1 MSNLIFEALVAEAQF
16 RVVEH
21 TTKGAQ
27 IDEAILEVAR
37 EMELV
42 KEEVDELT
50 TRVKK
55 NPTPKPVSEDE
66 EDLDMDDIM
75 SGMDD
80 EESTDDTSNAIYFG
94 SPDELETAQGV
105 LMYKGIPW
113 LRKGEDFL
121 EFQDGTFV
129 TQAHDAL
136 KRRWDF
142 VNQDERTVAVI
153 EFDNIADYE
162 KVLDFIASKN
172 MTVLKG
178 TNDELV
184 SDMDQELSEAE
195 AAYKKAKKDAK
206 ETGQPAPEAPVQAMS
221 FKALHKDKLTD
232 VKTLDPAYDNTARCV
247 RVVKRWK

>member
-21 TTKGAQ
+21 TTKGVAVDQ
-27 IDEAILEVAR
+27 AISEVAR

-55 NPTPKPVSEDE
+55 SPTPKQVSEDE

-80 EESTDDTSNAIYFG
+80 ESTDDTSNAIYFS

-113 LRKGEDFL
+113 LRKGENFM

-178 TNDELV
+178 TNDELM
-184 SDMDQELSEAE
+184 SDMDQELAEAE
-195 AAYKKAKKDAK
+195 AAHKKAKKDAK
-206 ETGQPAPEAPVQAMS
+206 ETGQPAPEAPTQAMS

-232 VKTLDPAYDNTARCV
+232 VKTLDPAYDSTARCV